1 MKNSKVYSYLRFSD
15 PRQATGSSADRQ
27 IQYATRWAAEH
38 GLVLDDALTLRDEGL
53 SAYHQRHVKQGALGA
68 FLEAISAGRISAG
81 SVLIVEGL
89 DRLSRAEPILAQ
101 AQLAQIINAGITVV
115 TASDGK
121 EYNRELIKN
130 NPMDL
135 VYSLLIMIRAHEES
149 DTKSKR
155 IKAAVKRQAEA
166 WIAGTFRGRI
176 VNGRDPQW
184 LDWDGEKW
192 IPIPERVEAFKIAFR
207 MYKDGY
213 GAKPIFQHLFKLGLT
228 MTNKGLPNHANFYR
242 SIRNPA
248 LYGTR
253 ILEVGGEKFEL
264 KNYYPAIITEEEYN
278 SLQTEAGGR
287 FKFSQNGG
295 IIGVVSGLGILRC
308 GYCGAAA
315 VVKNYLNRKKESN
328 GNIKDSHRRL
338 MCLGAITTGIHSCPM
353 PATSSVAPVENAIME
368 YCSDQLNLLSLQNG
382 EDQSLSIRA
391 KLSDKKTELISI
403 ENKIQ
408 KITNTILESELNAPK
423 FLIKKASELE
433 SLQELAKDQIEKLE
447 NELVLLS
454 QNLIEPALAET
465 WAGLTDGVKNLENE
479 SRISARKLI
488 SDTFEKIIVYTN
500 SINPPARISKTR
512 KFSTIDLV
520 LIPKR
525 GNSRTLRV
533 NRLTGKWVTG
543 EDLLS
548 THQTLQKS

>member
-15 PRQATGSSADRQ
+15 PRQAAGSSADRQ
-27 IQYATRWAAEH
+27 IQYAIRWASEH
-38 GLVLDDALTLRDEGL
+38 GLALDDALTLRDEGL

-68 FLEAISAGRISAG
+68 FLEAISAGRISPG

-121 EYNRELIKN
+121 EYNRERIKN

-166 WIAGTFRGRI
+166 WIAGTFCGRI

-184 LDWDGEKW
+184 LDWNGEKW

-213 GAKPIFQHLFKLGLT
+213 GAKPIFQHLFALGLT
-228 MTNKGLPNHANFYR
+228 MTNQGLPNHANFYR
-242 SIRNPA
+242 TLRNPA

-253 ILEVGGEKFEL
+253 VLEVGDEKFEL

-278 SLQTEAGGR
+278 SLQNVAGGR
-287 FKFSQNGG
+287 FKYSQNGG
-295 IIGVVSGLGILRC
+295 IVGVVSGLGILRC

-315 VVKNYLNRKKESN
+315 VVKNYLNRKRELN

-338 MCLGAITTGIHSCPM
+338 MCLGAVTTGIHSCPM

-368 YCSDQLNLLSLQNG
+368 YCSDQFNLSSLQNG
-382 EDQSLSIRA
+382 EDQTLSIRA
-391 KLSDKKTELISI
+391 QLNTKRADLASI
-403 ENKIQ
+403 ENKIK
-408 KITNTILESELNAPK
+408 KITDAIIESEIDAPK
-423 FLIKKASELE
+423 FLIKKVSELE
-433 SLQELAKDQIEKLE
+433 NLHELAKGQIENLE
-447 NELVLLS
+447 YELVQIS
-454 QNLIEPALAET
+454 QNLVAPTLAEN
-465 WAGLTDGVKNLENE
+465 WAELTDGVKNLDND
-479 SRISARKLI
+479 SRIAARKLI
-488 SDTFEKIIVYTN
+488 ADTFEKIIVYTN
-500 SINPPARISKTR
+500 SITPPIRTKKAR

-525 GNSRTLRV
+525 GTARTLRI
-533 NRLTGKWVTG
+533 NRLNGKWVTG
-543 EDLLS
+543 EDII
-548 THQTLQKS
+548 TRQKPLQ